1 MIFMNKKVVFFIIL
15 LIIIISS
22 CFMVNY
28 YFNEYLSIEL
38 IDSKLIN
45 YNEEDRTITI
55 LMKRKINK
63 YNNNFTCH
71 ADGNNNKYEKKGN
84 NNECELTLK
93 ISDSYKLYLTNQKG
107 NKSNIINLN
116 DTVSGILSFKF
127 IKDTIYLIKDEEEN
141 IVYYDVVIDKKIDYD
156 FKSENPEIAVVVDNK
171 VVGKNIGK
179 TYIYSDKID
188 SKMDV
193 VVTNLITSPYAT
205 KEKKTLLPCNAFNE
219 EEGKILD
226 DILEYKIENAGFQTR
241 AGAVAAARFLTLEFP
256 YRVPYFYENGRVPIS
271 QTDKSN
277 INTHIADGEGRYYK
291 KGLYLTNNK
300 KELITA
306 SWRGPSIWGCNL
318 VNLEENKKYGYIPG
332 KLMPNGLDCSGFIT
346 WTLKNAG
353 FEPGD
358 VGAGEDSNRDGQCTD
373 LGEFTLLADNI
384 DNIKTGDLLNW
395 WGHIAMLIG
404 INDDTYYV
412 AESLS
417 YIGGVR
423 AMIYT
428 KKELLNTF
436 KYTVLMDNYYKEEG
450 NYSVYWQL

>member
-15 LIIIISS
+15 LTVIIAS

-141 IVYYDVVIDKKIDYD
+141 IVYYDVVIDKKIDYE
-156 FKSENPEIAVVVDNK
+156 FKSENPDIAVVVDNK

-188 SKMDV
+188 SKMEV

-277 INTHIADGEGRYYK
+277 INTHIADGEGRYYH
-291 KGLYLTNNK
+291 KGLYLSEEKYNSIVNVLENNAQ
-300 KELITA
+300 LIKLI
-306 SWRGPSIWGCNL
+306 SKPSIIVDELSPAN
-318 VNLEENKKYGYIPG
+318 VSSTIT
-332 KLMPNGLDCSGFIT
+332 PNNVL
-346 WTLKNAG
+346 NA
-353 FEPGD
+353 
-358 VGAGEDSNRDGQCTD
+358 
-373 LGEFTLLADNI
+373 
-384 DNIKTGDLLNW
+384 
-395 WGHIAMLIG
+395 
-404 INDDTYYV
+404 
-412 AESLS
+412 
-417 YIGGVR
+417 
-423 AMIYT
+423 
-428 KKELLNTF
+428 
-436 KYTVLMDNYYKEEG
+436 
-450 NYSVYWQL
+450 

>member
-1 MIFMNKKVVFFIIL
+1 MW
-15 LIIIISS
+15 
-22 CFMVNY
+22 
-28 YFNEYLSIEL
+28 
-38 IDSKLIN
+38 
-45 YNEEDRTITI
+45 DRT
-55 LMKRKINK
+55 
-63 YNNNFTCH
+63 
-71 ADGNNNKYEKKGN
+71 
-84 NNECELTLK
+84 
-93 ISDSYKLYLTNQKG
+93 
-107 NKSNIINLN
+107 
-116 DTVSGILSFKF
+116 
-127 IKDTIYLIKDEEEN
+127 
-141 IVYYDVVIDKKIDYD
+141 
-156 FKSENPEIAVVVDNK
+156 
-171 VVGKNIGK
+171 
-179 TYIYSDKID
+179 YI
-188 SKMDV
+188 
-193 VVTNLITSPYAT
+193 
-205 KEKKTLLPCNAFNE
+205 
-219 EEGKILD
+219 
-226 DILEYKIENAGFQTR
+226 
-241 AGAVAAARFLTLEFP
+241 
-256 YRVPYFYENGRVPIS
+256 
-271 QTDKSN
+271 
-277 INTHIADGEGRYYK
+277 YYK
-291 KGLYLTNNK
+291 KGLYLTNSK
-300 KELITA
+300 KELISA

-436 KYTVLMDNYYKEEG
+436 KYTVLMDNYYIEEG
-450 NYSVYWQL
+450 NYSVYW